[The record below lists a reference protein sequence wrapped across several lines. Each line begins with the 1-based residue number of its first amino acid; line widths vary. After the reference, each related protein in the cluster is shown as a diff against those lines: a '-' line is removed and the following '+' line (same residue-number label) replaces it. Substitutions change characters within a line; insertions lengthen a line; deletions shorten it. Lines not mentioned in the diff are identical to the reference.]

1 MFTGR
6 RSARYKEVKMRLRSK
21 LLTLSFSMFV
31 VATGF
36 VITTDAQTRRGGVT
50 VTRTQ
55 SRPVVIRRVIYR
67 DPFWRSRYWGRRYYD
82 PFYDPYYYSPYLR
95 YRDQETRLR
104 QELAGNRRELAE
116 HLRKYRGDGI
126 ITDKERRELDDD
138 YKDVA
143 NSERKL
149 RAFSRDYAVNY

>member
-1 MFTGR
+1 MRIRNKIFSVIFT
-6 RSARYKEVKMRLRSK
+6 
-21 LLTLSFSMFV
+21 MFV
-31 VATGF
+31 VVAGF
-36 VITTDAQTRRGGVT
+36 VITTEAQTRGGVT

-55 SRPVVIRRVIYR
+55 SRPVVVRRTIYR

-82 PFYDPYYYSPYLR
+82 PFYDSFYRSPYLEFKDR
-95 YRDQETRLR
+95 ETRLR

-116 HLRKYRGDGI
+116 HLRKYRADGV
-126 ITDKERRELDDD
+126 ITAKEQRELDDD

-149 RAFSRDYAVNY
+149 REFNRDYAVNY